1 MGQPKALL
9 PFEGEPLIAH
19 IVAGLTRSVGDV
31 VVVAA
36 PGQELPAMPVRI
48 VRDEVPHQGPVGGI
62 YYGLRAVGG
71 DASFVTSCDT
81 AFLNLDLVSHIL
93 SRLPGFDIVVPHW
106 HGRFQPLHAAYRR
119 TLVPLFEEQLARGEL
134 RPVSLFERV
143 RTYRMDEEEI
153 RRYDPAGDSFFNM
166 NTPQDYEDALLR
178 WRASA
183 SPP

>member
-1 MGQPKALL
+1 
-9 PFEGEPLIAH
+9 
-19 IVAGLTRSVGDV
+19 
-31 VVVAA
+31 
-36 PGQELPAMPVRI
+36 MPVRI